1 MMLRGLG
8 RRCIN
13 RIVELAPQKTKPQ
26 ITTCAGREGAA
37 GSEKSDR
44 EIIGS
49 DSDHGAR
56 YLRDVPTQTAR
67 RTVLRYPPPL
77 AAILSL
83 SELCATSNAGTMFE
97 LVKALNEGAD
107 SLRRNS
113 SNPISL
119 NAGCELFIAFVTLFP
134 HDSVPSASFSDL
146 KMELVKQGETYVRQ
160 ALTYRSKIGELAVDF
175 IKDDSVVRMQRT
187 VFQVFNAKLFL
198 EILTHSYSRVVM
210 ETLLLAHK
218 RSKRISVFVTEAR
231 PRGLGLKTAEA
242 LTAAGIPCTVIL
254 DSAVAYAM
262 EQVDFVLVGSEA
274 VVESGGLINAIGSL
288 NIAIIAKAANK
299 PFYALAESYKF
310 HRLFPL
316 SQYDLPSHNPRI
328 LSFPTPVENGR
339 TAENPQSPNFRSV
352 SGALS
357 SSITQEEIAKNNP
370 DVDYTRPDLISLVF
384 SDVGSLT
391 PSGES

>member
-1 MMLRGLG
+1 MMDICGTYERKLQD
-8 RRCIN
+8 
-13 RIVELAPQKTKPQ
+13 EQ
-26 ITTCAGREGAA
+26 I
-37 GSEKSDR
+37 S
-44 EIIGS
+44 
-49 DSDHGAR
+49 
-56 YLRDVPTQTAR
+56 
-67 RTVLRYPPPL
+67 PPL

-134 HDSVPSASFSDL
+134 HDSVPSSSFSDL

-160 ALTYRSKIGELAVDF
+160 ALTYRTKIAELGVDF
-175 IKDDSVVRMQRT
+175 IQDSVVRTLRS
-187 VFQVFNAKLFL
+187 VPDFNCEIFL

-210 ETLLLAHK
+210 ETLLLAH
-218 RSKRISVFVTEAR
+218 RRGKRISVFVTEAR
-231 PRGLGLKTAEA
+231 PRGLGVKTADA

-262 EQVDFVLVGSEA
+262 EKVDFAMVGSEA

-288 NIAIIAKAANK
+288 NIAIIARASNV

-328 LSFPTPVENGR
+328 LSFPTPIETDR
-339 TAENPQSPNFRSV
+339 TAKKLPSSVSPNSRST
-352 SGALS
+352 LS

-391 PSGES
+391 PSGVSQYLVGMFH